1 MPRSTAPDA
10 AEKQDVPTDHA
21 AAVVGLV
28 FASRASPRRHS
39 RLWSAISVILATLGG
54 TSHGLCAAETQI
66 DSLRRNLMV
75 GAPLNTTLSY
85 LQAGNPT
92 APRLIL
98 VHGTPGSAS
107 GWSNYLTNPPP
118 GADVVALDR
127 PGFGD
132 SGPHG
137 AVTSLAAQSAAVYAL
152 FPNDGRRVVLLGHS
166 LGGPIVARLA
176 AEHPERVAAVVLL
189 AASLDPELEE
199 IHPMQWVGNWTAVRW
214 ALPRAIRNANA
225 ELIALKAELQM
236 LASLLPKITAPVL
249 IVHGTKDDLVPVA
262 NVPFMQ
268 AGLSGARCVKT
279 ELRPGQDHF
288 LPWNSPGVVRQAIAW
303 ALEVAC

>member
-1 MPRSTAPDA
+1 MPRSTAPAA
-10 AEKQDVPTDHA
+10 AESPDFDADHA
-21 AAVVGLV
+21 AAIAGLV
-28 FASRASPRRHS
+28 IAPRASTPSRS

-54 TSHGLCAAETQI
+54 ASPGLCAADASI
-66 DSLRRNLMV
+66 DTLRHTIAV

-85 LQAGNPT
+85 LQAGNPA

-107 GWSNYLTNPPP
+107 GWSDYLTNPPP

-132 SGPHG
+132 SGPEG
-137 AVTSLAAQSAAVYAL
+137 AVTSLEVQAAAVYAL
-152 FPNDGRRVVLLGHS
+152 FPTDGRRVVLLGHS
-166 LGGPIVARLA
+166 VGGPIVARVA

-189 AASLDPELEE
+189 AASLDPGLEE
-199 IHPMQWVGNWTAVRW
+199 INPMQWVGNWAAVRW

-225 ELIALKAELQM
+225 ELIALKPELQ
-236 LASLLPKITAPVL
+236 SLVGLLSKITAPVL

-279 ELRPGQDHF
+279 ELLPGQNHF
-288 LPWNSPGVVRQAIAW
+288 LPWNSTGVVRQAIAW
-303 ALEVAC
+303 ALGAAC

>member
-1 MPRSTAPDA
+1 MPRSTAPTA
-10 AEKQDVPTDHA
+10 AQQHADGDPPTGGPVIVPRA
-21 AAVVGLV
+21 WSQ
-28 FASRASPRRHS
+28 SRS
-39 RLWSAISVILATLGG
+39 RLWSALSVIVGTLGLAP
-54 TSHGLCAAETQI
+54 TDPRAADASI
-66 DSLRRNLMV
+66 DALRHHIIV

-107 GWSNYLTNPPP
+107 GWSDYLTNPPP

-132 SGPHG
+132 SGPEG
-137 AVTSLAAQSAAVYAL
+137 AVTSLEAQAAAVYAL
-152 FPNDGRRVVLLGHS
+152 FPTDGRRVVLLGHS
-166 LGGPIVARLA
+166 LGGPIVARVA
-176 AEHPERVAAVVLL
+176 AEHPDRVAAVVLL
-189 AASLDPELEE
+189 AASLDPALEK
-199 IHPMQWVGNWTAVRW
+199 INPMQWVGTWTAVRW

-225 ELIALKAELQM
+225 ELIALKPELES
-236 LASLLPKITAPVL
+236 LARLLPKITAPVL

-262 NVPFMQ
+262 NVPYMQ

-279 ELRPGQDHF
+279 ELLEGQNHF
-288 LPWNSPGVVRQAIAW
+288 LPWNSTKVVRQAVAW
-303 ALEVAC
+303 ALGAAC